1 MAANEHKNLS
11 NSNLHDPKDFSIA
24 TNDTLLSKDDAGNLI
39 WVQKKLIKTDN
50 VVFMGVSSFGRT
62 NYYLY
67 KDMSNT
73 TSERLS
79 IDYGSLTPTTLTPL
93 QAIRYGRYVSHDDC
107 NLLRF
112 TGVITNTTPDD
123 CFLALWKVSP
133 VDDSSVALP
142 ITVLKEVTV
151 TGKGNNSIRTF
162 DIDMTSEVNNT
173 LSRGDIIVPVV
184 RNIDTSASMFFSS
197 TLSMSY
203 NK

>member
-39 WVQKKLIKTDN
+39 WAEKKLIKTDN
-50 VVFMGVSSFGRT
+50 VVFMGVSTFSST
-62 NYYLY
+62 NYFLY
-67 KDMSNT
+67 RSVDNT
-73 TSERLS
+73 VPDRLS
-79 IDYGSLTPTTLTPL
+79 INYGSITPTTLTPQ
-93 QAIRYGRYVSHDDC
+93 QALRYGRYVSHDDC

-123 CFLALWKVSP
+123 CFLALWRVSP

-151 TGKGNNSIRTF
+151 TGKGNNTIRTF
-162 DIDMTSEVNNT
+162 DVDMTSELNNT
-173 LSRGDIIVPVV
+173 LTRGDIIVPVV
-184 RNIDTSASMFFSS
+184 RNIDSSSSMFFSS

>member
-39 WVQKKLIKTDN
+39 WAEKKLIKTDN
-50 VVFMGVSSFGRT
+50 VVFMGVSTFSST
-62 NYYLY
+62 NYFLY
-67 KDMSNT
+67 RSVDNT
-73 TSERLS
+73 VPERLS
-79 IDYGSLTPTTLTPL
+79 INYGSITPTTLTPQ

-123 CFLALWKVSP
+123 CFLALWRVSP

-151 TGKGNNSIRTF
+151 TGKGNNTIRTF
-162 DIDMTSEVNNT
+162 DVDMTSELNNT
-173 LSRGDIIVPVV
+173 LTRGDIIVPVV
-184 RNIDTSASMFFSS
+184 RNIDSSSSMFFSS

>member
-39 WVQKKLIKTDN
+39 WAEKKLIKTDN
-50 VVFMGVSSFGRT
+50 VVFMGVSTFSST
-62 NYYLY
+62 NYFLY
-67 KDMSNT
+67 RSVANT
-73 TSERLS
+73 VPDRLS
-79 IDYGSLTPTTLTPL
+79 INYGSITPTTLTPL
-93 QAIRYGRYVSHDDC
+93 QALRYGRYVSHDDC

-123 CFLALWKVSP
+123 CFLALWRVSP

-151 TGKGNNSIRTF
+151 TGKGNNTIRTF
-162 DIDMTSEVNNT
+162 DVDMTSELNNT
-173 LSRGDIIVPVV
+173 LTRGDIIVPVV
-184 RNIDTSASMFFSS
+184 RNIDSSSSMFFSS

>member
-24 TNDTLLSKDDAGNLI
+24 TNDTLLSKDDADNLI

-50 VVFMGVSSFGRT
+50 VVFVGWSQFGRT
-62 NYYLY
+62 DYYLY
-67 KDMSNT
+67 RSVDNT
-73 TSERLS
+73 VPDRLS
-79 IDYGSLTPTTLTPL
+79 IAYGSTTPTTLTPI
-93 QAIRYGRYVSHDDC
+93 QALRYGRYVSHDDC

-112 TGVITNTTPDD
+112 TGVITNTNPDD
-123 CFLALWKVSP
+123 CFLALWRVSP

-151 TGKGNNSIRTF
+151 TGKGNSTVRTF
-162 DIDMTSEVNNT
+162 DVDMTSEVNNT

-184 RNIDTSASMFFSS
+184 RNIDTSAVMFFNS

>member
-39 WVQKKLIKTDN
+39 WAEKKLIKTDN
-50 VVFMGVSSFGRT
+50 VVFMGVSTFSST
-62 NYYLY
+62 NYFLY
-67 KDMSNT
+67 RSVDNT
-73 TSERLS
+73 VPDRLS
-79 IDYGSLTPTTLTPL
+79 INYGSITPTTLTPQ
-93 QAIRYGRYVSHDDC
+93 QALRYGRYVSHDDC

-112 TGVITNTTPDD
+112 TGVITNTNPDD
-123 CFLALWKVSP
+123 CFLALWRVSP
-133 VDDSSVALP
+133 VDDSSAALT

-151 TGKGNNSIRTF
+151 SGKGNLTVRTF
-162 DIDMTSEVNNT
+162 DVDMTSELNNT

-184 RNIDTSASMFFSS
+184 RNIDSSSAMFFNS

>member
-50 VVFMGVSSFGRT
+50 VVFMGVSTFGST
-62 NYYLY
+62 NYFMYRSV
-67 KDMSNT
+67 DNNVQD
-73 TSERLS
+73 RLS
-79 IDYGSLTPTTLTPL
+79 IDYGSSTPTTLTPQ
-93 QAIRYGRYVSHDDC
+93 QALRYGRYVSHDDC

-112 TGVITNTTPDD
+112 TGVITNTAPDD
-123 CFLALWKVSP
+123 CFLALWRVSP

-142 ITVLKEVTV
+142 ITVLKEVTI
-151 TGKGNNSIRTF
+151 TGKGNTTVRTF
-162 DIDMTSEVNNT
+162 DVDMTAEVNNT

-184 RNIDTSASMFFSS
+184 RNIDTSAAIFFNS

>member
-50 VVFMGVSSFGRT
+50 VVFVGWSQFGRT
-62 NYYLY
+62 DYYLY
-67 KDMSNT
+67 RSVDNT
-73 TSERLS
+73 VPDRLS
-79 IDYGSLTPTTLTPL
+79 IAYGSTTPTTLTPI
-93 QAIRYGRYVSHDDC
+93 QALRYGRYVSHDDC

-123 CFLALWKVSP
+123 CFLALWRVSP
-133 VDDSSVALP
+133 VDNSIVALP

-151 TGKGNNSIRTF
+151 TGKGNSTVRTF
-162 DIDMTSEVNNT
+162 DVDMTSEVNNT

-184 RNIDTSASMFFSS
+184 RNIDTSAVMFFNS

>member
-39 WVQKKLIKTDN
+39 WAEKKLIKTDN
-50 VVFMGVSSFGRT
+50 VVFMGVSTFSST
-62 NYYLY
+62 NYFLY
-67 KDMSNT
+67 RDKAHSS
-73 TSERLS
+73 SERMQV
-79 IDYGSLTPTTLTPL
+79 DYGSITPTTLTPQ
-93 QAIRYGRYVSHDDC
+93 QALRYGRYVSHDDC

-112 TGVITNTTPDD
+112 TGVITNTNPDD
-123 CFLALWKVSP
+123 CFLALWRVSP
-133 VDDSSVALP
+133 VDDSSAALT

-151 TGKGNNSIRTF
+151 SGKGNLTVRTF
-162 DIDMTSEVNNT
+162 DVDMTSELNNT
-173 LSRGDIIVPVV
+173 LTRGDIIVPVV
-184 RNIDTSASMFFSS
+184 RNIDSSSSMFFSS

>member
-39 WVQKKLIKTDN
+39 WAEKKLIKTDN
-50 VVFMGVSSFGRT
+50 VVFMGVSTFSST
-62 NYYLY
+62 NYFLY
-67 KDMSNT
+67 RDKANNV
-73 TSERLS
+73 SERLQV
-79 IDYGSLTPTTLTPL
+79 DYGSITPTTLNTL
-93 QAIRYGRYVSHDDC
+93 HAIRYGRYVSHDDC

-123 CFLALWKVSP
+123 CFLALWRVSP

-151 TGKGNNSIRTF
+151 TGKGNNTIRTF
-162 DIDMTSEVNNT
+162 DVDMTSELNNT
-173 LSRGDIIVPVV
+173 LTRGDIIVPVV
-184 RNIDTSASMFFSS
+184 RNIDSSSSMFFSS

>member
-39 WVQKKLIKTDN
+39 WVEKKLIKTDN

-123 CFLALWKVSP
+123 CFLALWRVSP